1 MKTKKQ
7 AKILKIPLPKI
18 ATMLINEDDKQ
29 PLGPVISNQ
38 KINNNLK
45 KIKPYLKMSKGSKL
59 HFHMSR
65 HTFAT
70 QFLELG
76 GNIEVLQTLMGHGSL
91 KQTMIYTH
99 VVDKRREDQVD
110 NFDKLDM

>member
-1 MKTKKQ
+1 
-7 AKILKIPLPKI
+7 
-18 ATMLINEDDKQ
+18 MLIDLENDL
-29 PLGPVISNQ
+29 PLGKVISNQ
-38 KINNNLK
+38 KMNANLK
-45 KIKPYLKMSKGSKL
+45 KIQPYIKMERGRKL

-76 GNIEVLQTLMGHGSL
+76 GNIEVLQSLLGHSSL
-91 KQTMIYTH
+91 KQTMIYAH

-110 NFDKLDM
+110 NFNRLL